1 MSLPSSCVP
10 GIAWPGLPTA
20 AGAAMLALQW
30 QLEESQWWPAQRI
43 VAYQLK
49 QLRALIEH
57 AAARVPFYGRA
68 KGGVATLDENTF
80 RDWPILRKS
89 DIRANEAALRAT
101 AYPAAHGGVTQ
112 TQTTG
117 STGMPIRV
125 YRTQVESFFAQ
136 ALVLREHLLH
146 GRDFSRKFGA
156 MRAYVNETTQA
167 GWGVANQ
174 VFATGAGCAIPFHA
188 DLDQQLDWLAR
199 ERPAYL
205 LGKPSNLRALV
216 LRSRERGIVPAG
228 LVELICFS
236 ETLPEDLRPLARDC
250 WNVPVTDTYS
260 CNEAA
265 GLAMQC
271 PGFEHYLVHAEN
283 VYLEVL
289 RDDGEP
295 CGPGETG
302 RVVITPL
309 HNFAMP
315 LIRYELGDYAQ
326 VGEPCPTGRGLPVL
340 ARIAGRVRN
349 MLRDPAGRTRFPS
362 FPPTLWM
369 DVAPIRQAR
378 LVQRT
383 LSSIEVQYV
392 MDGGLSAEQ
401 GRRLVGA
408 LQERLG
414 YPFDITLSRVA
425 EIERQPGG
433 KFEEF
438 LSLLPGA

>member
-1 MSLPSSCVP
+1 MSAASSCVP

-30 QLEESQWWPAQRI
+30 QLEQSQWWPSEQ
-43 VAYQLK
+43 VAAHQMR
-49 QLRALIEH
+49 QLRALVRH
-57 AAARVPFYGRA
+57 ATARVPLYRRMRRGLAR
-68 KGGVATLDENTF
+68 LDEQTF

-89 DIRANEAALRAT
+89 DIRANEEDLRAT
-101 AYPAAHGGVTQ
+101 AYPPAHGSLTQ

-117 STGMPIRV
+117 STGMPIRIW
-125 YRTQVESFFAQ
+125 RTRMEAFFAQ

-146 GRDFSRKFGA
+146 GRDFTRKFGA
-156 MRAYVNETTQA
+156 MRAYVNETTQP

-174 VFATGAGCAIPFHA
+174 AFTTGAGCAIPFHA
-188 DLDQQLDWLAR
+188 EIDEQLDWLLR
-199 ERPAYL
+199 EQPAYL
-205 LGKPSNLRALV
+205 LSKPSNLRALV
-216 LRSRERGIVPAG
+216 LRCRERGVAPAG
-228 LVELICFS
+228 LLEVICFS
-236 ETLPEDLRPLARDC
+236 ETLPDDLRALVREHWHVPL
-250 WNVPVTDTYS
+250 TDTYS

-289 RDDGEP
+289 RDDGSP
-295 CGPGETG
+295 CAPGETG

-315 LIRYELGDYAQ
+315 LIRYEVGDYAQ
-326 VGEPCPTGRGLPVL
+326 VGTPCPTGRGLPVL
-340 ARIAGRVRN
+340 TRIAGRVRN

-362 FPPTLWM
+362 FPPALWM
-369 DVAPIRQAR
+369 DIAPIRQAR

-383 LSSIEVQYV
+383 LSEIDVELV
-392 MDGGLSAEQ
+392 MERELSAGESE
-401 GRRLVGA
+401 RLIRA

-414 YPFDITLSRVA
+414 YPFAIALKRVA
-425 EIERQPGG
+425 GIQRQPGG

-438 LSLLPGA
+438 LSLLPD